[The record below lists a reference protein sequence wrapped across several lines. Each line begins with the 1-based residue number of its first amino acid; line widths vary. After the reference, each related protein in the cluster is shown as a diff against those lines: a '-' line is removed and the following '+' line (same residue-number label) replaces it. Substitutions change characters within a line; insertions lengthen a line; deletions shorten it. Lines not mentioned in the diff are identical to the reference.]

1 MESAL
6 FMAVNQLVTS
16 QIAEYIEDR
25 RAVIVETYAM
35 GVLPNGGRV
44 PTELCSVTFG

>member
-1 MESAL
+1 
-6 FMAVNQLVTS
+6 MAVNQLVTS

-35 GVLPNGGRV
+35 GVLPNGETRADR
-44 PTELCSVTFG
+44 LCSVTFG